1 MWYHGSG
8 NLFPK
13 IERRHPTDYGIP
25 RQDRK
30 NAIYMASDRITA
42 LGFAAMPDGKNAI
55 GQEDDGRR
63 TVHFENPD
71 LFDPDKEVYVYLVD
85 ISKIPGDKIFPGD
98 EGEIAADVDEI
109 TPVKIERHKAGEIS
123 QYYSIT

>member
-1 MWYHGSG
+1 MLYHGSG

-13 IERRHPTDYGIP
+13 IERRQPTDYGIP

-30 NAIYMASDRITA
+30 DAIYMTSDHVTA

-55 GQEDDGRR
+55 GQEDGKR

-71 LFDPDKEVYVYLVD
+71 LFNPDKEVYVYCVD

-98 EGEIAADVDEI
+98 EGEVVVDLDEI
-109 TPVKIERHKAGEIS
+109 LPDKVERHKAGEIS